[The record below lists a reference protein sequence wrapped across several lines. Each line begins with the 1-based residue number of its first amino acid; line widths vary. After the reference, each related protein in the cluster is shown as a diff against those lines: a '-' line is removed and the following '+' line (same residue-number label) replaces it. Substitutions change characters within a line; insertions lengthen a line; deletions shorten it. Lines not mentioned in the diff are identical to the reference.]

1 MKNLNWMILILL
13 LIGSQVSLAERADR
27 NKPINVEANS
37 LAVDDEKHVQL
48 LDGDVL
54 LTQGTLTIRA
64 NKMIIT
70 EDAQGF
76 QRGVAT
82 GGPKGKAYFRQKRE
96 SRQDY
101 IEGEAER
108 IEYNT
113 RTEIAELFSQAWVKS
128 GQDLIKG
135 GYIWY
140 DSMTEKYRANS
151 SVPESRRGAT
161 ETQQD
166 NSSISTTQP
175 TRVRAVLQPRT
186 EQQRIPSAEGTP
198 ILLQSSTT
206 LKNH

>member
-1 MKNLNWMILILL
+1 MKNLHWIIPILL
-13 LIGSQVSLAERADR
+13 LIGSQASLAERADR
-27 NKPINVEANS
+27 NKPINVESNS
-37 LAVDDEKHVQL
+37 LAVDDEQHVQL

-64 NKMIIT
+64 NKMVIT

-96 SRQDY
+96 GRQDY

-113 RTEIAELFSQAWVKS
+113 RTEVAELFTQAWVKS

-140 DSMTEKYRANS
+140 DSMTEKYRANANP
-151 SVPESRRGAT
+151 PEDRPAT
-161 ETQQD
+161 
-166 NSSISTTQP
+166 P
-175 TRVRAVLQPRT
+175 TMPARVRAVLQPRS
-186 EQQRIPSAEGTP
+186 QQPANPSEEGGP
-198 ILLQSSTT
+198 VLLRGSTQIQ
-206 LKNH
+206 KP